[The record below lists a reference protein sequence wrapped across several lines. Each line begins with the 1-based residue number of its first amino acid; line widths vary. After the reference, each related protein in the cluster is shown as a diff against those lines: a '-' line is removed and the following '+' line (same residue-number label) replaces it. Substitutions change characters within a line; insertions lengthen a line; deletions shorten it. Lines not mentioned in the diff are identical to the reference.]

1 MNDAAAAGTDA
12 DPLGPGSMLYR
23 LTRQARWGLV
33 ATRAIVLEAAH
44 PQIGAALITNSTFV
58 AHPWRRLRNTV
69 LSSQRMVD
77 PDARVRQREAARL
90 NRLHARITGIDAEG
104 RPFNAADSE
113 ARAWVVATLFES
125 AVTMCRLSGES
136 LDGPTLDRLYAEFQS
151 FLALMDP
158 YGGKLPPTVREFWR
172 YYASVVEERLEN
184 TEAVHVVLDRLF
196 AQVPAPPLLRD
207 QPAVWAAGRALAGP
221 AATAIIV
228 ASLPESLRARLG
240 LAELPG
246 TRTLMHAAYLS
257 TRLATRVLPEAWTR
271 LDTVMTML
279 DPVYAPQRN
288 GGAPAG
294 PPVLDG
300 LPVLEG
306 LRRGA
311 AKAGALLRL
320 LTPDPETASDGDS
333 TVRSASRFF
342 SEVLDQTGDGHL
354 DWPDLAAMAREIA
367 TRLDLDAQDEDR
379 LFAAFADWWRE
390 LQKEL
395 DTDGDGRITGH
406 EYAAAAA
413 AMAGSALVRIADVLF
428 DVTDT
433 DDDQTID
440 AREYQALFRTAFDHD
455 PGEGDAG
462 ERLSR
467 GEFVRR
473 FLGFMAGRRHSGV
486 YDRMFAQS

>member
-1 MNDAAAAGTDA
+1 MSDAAAAGPDA
-12 DPLGPGSMLYR
+12 DPLGPGSMLHR
-23 LTRQARWGLV
+23 LTRQTRWGLV

-69 LSSQRMVD
+69 LSAQRMVD
-77 PDARVRQREAARL
+77 PDPRVRQREADRL
-90 NRLHARITGIDAEG
+90 NRLHARITGTDAEG

-136 LDGPTLDRLYAEFQS
+136 LDGPALDRLYAEFQA

-158 YGGKLPPTVREFWR
+158 YGGKLPPTLREFWR
-172 YYASVVEERLEN
+172 YYASAEERLEN
-184 TEAVHVVLDRLF
+184 TEAVHVILDRLF

-207 QPAVWAAGRALAGP
+207 RPAVWAAGRALAGP
-221 AATAIIV
+221 AASAIVV

-257 TRLATRVLPEAWTR
+257 TSLATRLLPEAWTR

-279 DPVYAPQRN
+279 DPAYTPQQRN
-288 GGAPAG
+288 GDSPAG
-294 PPVLDG
+294 LHG
-300 LPVLEG
+300 LTALTG
-306 LRRGA
+306 LRRGV

-320 LTPDPETASDGDS
+320 LTPDADTATATTADS

-367 TRLDLDAQDEDR
+367 SRLDVDTQDEDR
-379 LFAAFADWWRE
+379 LFAAFAEWWRE

-413 AMAGSALVRIADVLF
+413 AMAGPALIRIAEVLF

-433 DDDQTID
+433 DDDQVID
-440 AREYQALFRTAFDHD
+440 AREYRALFRTAFDHD
-455 PGEGDAG
+455 PGGGDAG
-462 ERLSR
+462 ERLTR

-473 FLGFMAGRRHSGV
+473 FLSFMAGRRHSGA
-486 YDRMFAQS
+486 YDQLFAQA

>member
-1 MNDAAAAGTDA
+1 MSDATAAGTDA
-12 DPLGPGSMLYR
+12 DPLGPGSMLHQ
-23 LTRQARWGLV
+23 LTRQTRWGLV

-69 LSSQRMVD
+69 LSAQRMVD

-90 NRLHARITGIDAEG
+90 NRLHARITGTDVEG

-125 AVTMCRLSGES
+125 TVTMCRLSGES

-158 YGGKLPPTVREFWR
+158 YGGKLPPTLREFWR

-207 QPAVWAAGRALAGP
+207 RPAVWAAGRALAGP
-221 AATAIIV
+221 AATAIVV
-228 ASLPESLRARLG
+228 ASLPEPLRARLG

-279 DPVYAPQRN
+279 DPAYAPQRN
-288 GGAPAG
+288 DDVPAGAPAPEG
-294 PPVLDG
+294 LRALD
-300 LPVLEG
+300 G
-306 LRRGA
+306 LRRGVS
-311 AKAGALLRL
+311 KAGALLRL
-320 LTPDPETASDGDS
+320 LTPDPETPAAGDAA
-333 TVRSASRFF
+333 TRSAARFF

-367 TRLDLDAQDEDR
+367 TRLDLDVQDEDR

-413 AMAGSALVRIADVLF
+413 AMAGSALIRIAEVLF

-433 DDDQTID
+433 DDDQVID
-440 AREYQALFRTAFDHD
+440 AREYRALFRTAFDHD
-455 PGEGDAG
+455 PGGGG
-462 ERLSR
+462 EQLTR

-486 YDRMFAQS
+486 YDQMFAQS